1 MRLIGYLRA
10 RPGFSL
16 VVLLPSVL
24 VAIYYAIFA
33 ADIYES
39 EAQYVVKNTT
49 QSTATSGLSSMLQGS
64 GFGGSS
70 DSYTVAAY
78 LLSRDALHS
87 LEQSADIRS
96 IYARPEARFDFVAKF
111 PNLLYRP
118 SFENLFIHYG
128 YWTEVDY
135 DLQSGVSTLSVF
147 AFRPDDAQL
156 VATKLLD
163 LSESLVNALNER
175 ARNDSL
181 AAARLEVEHL
191 QHEGG
196 DIQKQITDFRF
207 RELMI
212 DPTASST
219 AALARLASME
229 ADLVSTRGLLTQI
242 QKASP
247 QSPQIASL
255 RQRIE
260 SLQQQVS
267 AEEQRDSGGTQS
279 LAPKM
284 AEYEQLLNKQ
294 QFVQLM
300 LQTSVSALETAEVT
314 VQQQQLY
321 IERVAAPNIPDRALY
336 PYKLLDTLIAV
347 ITFLLIYAIGRLMVS
362 VAKEHVSN

>member
-1 MRLIGYLRA
+1 M
-10 RPGFSL
+10 
-16 VVLLPSVL
+16 
-24 VAIYYAIFA
+24 
-33 ADIYES
+33 
-39 EAQYVVKNTT
+39 
-49 QSTATSGLSSMLQGS
+49 
-64 GFGGSS
+64 
-70 DSYTVAAY
+70 
-78 LLSRDALHS
+78 
-87 LEQSADIRS
+87 
-96 IYARPEARFDFVAKF
+96 
-111 PNLLYRP
+111 
-118 SFENLFIHYG
+118 
-128 YWTEVDY
+128 
-135 DLQSGVSTLSVF
+135 F